1 MALALITGL
10 LIVRIWALLISPNG
24 LHGDEAQYWA
34 WAQTL
39 DFGYYSKPPMIAW
52 IIAATTAIFG
62 DAEWAARLGSP
73 LMHSGTAW
81 LLFLIGR
88 NLCSAKAGFWA
99 AACYL
104 LMPAVWLSSAIIS
117 TDVALLFFWTLSLYS
132 WVKLRDDG
140 GMSWALLLGAAIGLG
155 FLSKYAMAFFLP
167 ALVLAVLFDPKTRAA
182 LLNLKGLLT
191 LLLAGL
197 IIAPNLLWNAQYDFA
212 TLSHTAE
219 NTNLQDTFFH
229 PKELG
234 SFWISQLAVFGPVT
248 FALLIG
254 VLIAA
259 VKSDKNQMTFWLAIL
274 CAAPLLLISVQAL
287 LSRANANW
295 AVSAYSAA
303 PILLAIWAIKTPK
316 WFLVFKWGVIAQGL
330 ISFALGLIL
339 LSPSL
344 TDKFGLSN
352 SVKRMRG
359 WPATVEAIKIAF
371 AKGHDGQAFETIAM
385 DNRLLFYD
393 SVYYGLEETAPVRFW
408 QLTAYPKHH
417 AHLTRPLLKGSGE
430 PILLVNFHKNFE
442 GYFKEDFTRLEP
454 LAPISIDLGGGKKRE
469 LNLWAGYGYTP
480 TDNPT
485 RDSNK

>member
-1 MALALITGL
+1 MALGLIGIL
-10 LIVRIWALLISPNG
+10 LAIRIFALLISPYG

-52 IIAATTAIFG
+52 IIASTTAIFG

-73 LMHSGTAW
+73 LIHSGTAW

-88 NLCSAKAGFWA
+88 NLHSERAGFWA

-117 TDVALLFFWTLSLYS
+117 TDVALLFFWTLALYS
-132 WVKLRDDG
+132 WVRLRQSADVK
-140 GMSWALLLGAAIGLG
+140 WVLLLGAAIGCG

-167 ALVLAVLFDPKTRAA
+167 ALILAILFEPQTRRA
-182 LLNLKGLLT
+182 LLGRKGILVFA
-191 LLLAGL
+191 LAGL
-197 IIAPNLLWNAQYDFA
+197 IITPNLLWNAQYDFV

-229 PKELG
+229 PQELIN
-234 SFWISQLAVFGPVT
+234 FWISQFGVFGPVT

-254 VLIAA
+254 VLVTAI
-259 VKSDKNQMTFWLAIL
+259 KSGKNQMEFWLALL
-274 CAAPLLLISVQAL
+274 CAVPLLIISFQAL

-303 PILLAIWAIKTPK
+303 PLLLALWAVNSRKGFPI
-316 WFLVFKWGVIAQGL
+316 FKWGIIAQGL
-330 ISFALGLIL
+330 TSFALGLIL

-344 TDKFGLSN
+344 TDQLGFAN
-352 SVKRMRG
+352 AVKRMRG
-359 WPATVEAIKIAF
+359 WPATVDAIKARF
-371 AKGHDGQAFETIAM
+371 AQGHDGQAFETIAM
-385 DNRLLFYD
+385 DNRLIFYD
-393 SVYYGLEETAPVRFW
+393 SLYYGLEETAPLKFW

-417 AHLTRPLLKGSGE
+417 AHLTRPLLKGEGE
-430 PILLVNFHKNFE
+430 PVLLINYHKNFDA
-442 GYFKEDFTRLEP
+442 YFKEDFARLEP
-454 LAPISIDLGGGKKRE
+454 LAPISIDLGGGKVRE
-469 LNLWAGYGYTP
+469 LSVWAGYGYTP
-480 TDNPT
+480 TDNPA
-485 RDSNK
+485 RDTK